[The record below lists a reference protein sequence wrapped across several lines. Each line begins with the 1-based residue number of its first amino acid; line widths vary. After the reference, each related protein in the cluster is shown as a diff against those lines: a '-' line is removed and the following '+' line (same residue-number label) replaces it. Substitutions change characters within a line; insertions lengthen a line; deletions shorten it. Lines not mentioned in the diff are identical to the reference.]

1 MLRCVN
7 AWSRREDKNNEQEQ
21 GEEQEQGQGQR
32 REQGQEPGREL
43 GQEQAGQAAGGGLF
57 VCARKGA
64 GDHQM
69 RGGWGPSS
77 DVLVAIRKLPCDCD
91 AVNEDDVLQVR
102 RAFSKEQELGAVLA
116 RILGAVHGSG
126 AEVGP
131 RVKLRYASDFKVK
144 VQMYRIQGGGRLGR
158 S

>member
-1 MLRCVN
+1 
-7 AWSRREDKNNEQEQ
+7 
-21 GEEQEQGQGQR
+21 
-32 REQGQEPGREL
+32 
-43 GQEQAGQAAGGGLF
+43 
-57 VCARKGA
+57 
-64 GDHQM
+64 M

-102 RAFSKEQELGAVLA
+102 RAFSNEQELGAVLA
-116 RILGAVHGSG
+116 RILGAAHATGADVGS
-126 AEVGP
+126 
-131 RVKLRYASDFKVK
+131 RVKLKLRYASDFKVK

>member
-1 MLRCVN
+1 MER
-7 AWSRREDKNNEQEQ
+7 
-21 GEEQEQGQGQR
+21 
-32 REQGQEPGREL
+32 EPGSKILERMDL
-43 GQEQAGQAAGGGLF
+43 RVSAADRSAEAVERRDEVDDL
-57 VCARKGA
+57 
-64 GDHQM
+64 
-69 RGGWGPSS
+69 S
-77 DVLVAIRKLPCDCD
+77 DVDLQRLVQEFVERRRAVDERARNVAAMSGSI

>member
-1 MLRCVN
+1 MSAADRSAEAVE
-7 AWSRREDKNNEQEQ
+7 RRDEVDD
-21 GEEQEQGQGQR
+21 
-32 REQGQEPGREL
+32 L
-43 GQEQAGQAAGGGLF
+43 
-57 VCARKGA
+57 
-64 GDHQM
+64 
-69 RGGWGPSS
+69 S
-77 DVLVAIRKLPCDCD
+77 DVDLQRLVQEFVERRRAVDERARNVAAMSGSI